1 MWREEALTHIVGTV
15 QNWKELVMERV
26 GLMLGLALTRSH
38 NNFIEYLLEMDETST
53 FKEFKVR
60 VTSFMERHAMARND
74 IYDFEHWTINLDSDG
89 KTLPESTDNVRVSR
103 MEAEIRSLLNLF
115 HHNFE
120 TSTS

>member
-1 MWREEALTHIVGTV
+1 
-15 QNWKELVMERV
+15 MERV